1 VAAAPRH
8 LELRGAAPGA
18 GGAFDVLGV
27 PAGDSSR
34 ARAGPLS
41 GMLAPMARSVL
52 AGVWVA
58 VLAALLAGSAG
69 AAASGRGARAEEPAS
84 PVAPAE
90 PGGGSPPAPADVASL
105 DPIEECASVAPRLEK
120 VRQLPVTRA
129 PQILLSRRGAHRA
142 PAPLAPHPLS
152 GCAEVA
158 RWCLAHATSTSTP

>member
-1 VAAAPRH
+1 M
-8 LELRGAAPGA
+8 L
-18 GGAFDVLGV
+18 
-27 PAGDSSR
+27 SS
-34 ARAGPLS
+34 
-41 GMLAPMARSVL
+41 MTRSIV

-58 VLAALLAGSAG
+58 VLAALLAGSAV
-69 AAASGRGARAEEPAS
+69 AGARGSVTPLGAPAA

-90 PGGGSPPAPADVASL
+90 PEEDGSAAPADVASL

-129 PQILLSRRGAHRA
+129 LEDLLARRGFCHAPPP
-142 PAPLAPHPLS
+142 PAPCPRS